1 MSEREQVWRG
11 IMAGTSGVKVVF
23 ASFVTERNVRLRG
36 AGLVQKYC
44 VRSGVRCDVRV
55 WCESK
60 A

>member
-23 ASFVTERNVRLRG
+23 SSFVTERNVRLRG

-44 VRSGVRCDVRV
+44 VRSGVRSGVRV

-60 A
+60 V